1 MKTTFYISEKMKSK
15 KNFVLWKLEEIK
27 GRQCKIP
34 YSANYDGRASSTNPK
49 NWCSY
54 DKAVQGFKTGK
65 YGGIGFVF
73 DKDVVFV
80 DLDHC
85 IKPDGTLTELS
96 QNIVR
101 NFSDTTIEVSQSGA
115 GLHIFVLGNVPK
127 AVKTESVEMYSTG
140 RYVALTGHC
149 IQAYEPVEAQERIDT
164 LYKWLN
170 RNKPPESKRQLP
182 QYSVLNLSEQEII
195 DKAAAGFIGKDY
207 SGISKI
213 PEIKIPGLADGGCV
227 PFGTPIRVNER
238 GTELIGSFNNRAAV
252 LPPSDLLEEIGG
264 KMKSVFVES
273 LMDVSMSGAFEH
285 SNSNQTPTI
294 VVQFADMTEVGVK
307 TYVAQREA
315 SRRGL
320 IPKTL

>member
-1 MKTTFYISEKMKSK
+1 M
-15 KNFVLWKLEEIK
+15 
-27 GRQCKIP
+27 
-34 YSANYDGRASSTNPK
+34 YDGV
-49 NWCSY
+49 
-54 DKAVQGFKTGK
+54 KAVWVGVKTFFSMYVIKPIDDLFGGLWDSISGGLK
-65 YGGIGFVF
+65 STMNVVLAIFESAVNALIGGINNKIEGF
-73 DKDVVFV
+73 
-80 DLDHC
+80 
-85 IKPDGTLTELS
+85 
-96 QNIVR
+96 N
-101 NFSDTTIEVSQSGA
+101 
-115 GLHIFVLGNVPK
+115 
-127 AVKTESVEMYSTG
+127 
-140 RYVALTGHC
+140 
-149 IQAYEPVEAQERIDT
+149 
-164 LYKWLN
+164 
-170 RNKPPESKRQLP
+170 
-182 QYSVLNLSEQEII
+182 NLA
-195 DKAAAGFIGKDY
+195 KGAAGFIGKDY